1 MICIKSK
8 LYKEKKGLFLFTE
21 NILAHRCSVN
31 KYWPFTA
38 VPLEGVGGAPP
49 RNKAVMVTVMV
60 TVTVTFAAGEVSV
73 FISLGGEGKRECSVR
88 VILLRGTPAKEV
100 KSRKGASF

>member
-1 MICIKSK
+1 MICVKSK
-8 LYKEKKGLFLFTE
+8 LHKVKKKGLFLFTE

-49 RNKAVMVTVMV
+49 RNKAATV